1 MFLGFSTNAYFKKTL
16 SYAIDSISDIGY
28 DGVEIVLDVPHA
40 FLPINNSQILEIK
53 TLLRT
58 KKLKVSNLN
67 TNTVLGWYSNKKN
80 SEKFEPSL
88 SNINKK
94 LRMWRISYSKKAID
108 LAAKLD
114 CPSICITSG
123 ILPQNRKATNL
134 AYFKKSLQEL
144 SIYAEKQSIQ
154 LAIEYEPGLLLG
166 NSEDVWKL
174 ITEFKNIGLNL
185 DTCHAESL
193 GENITSII
201 KKFGKKIFHTHIS
214 DCKNKQHY
222 HLIPGLGEINFKEIY
237 KALLAVN
244 YSFFLTA
251 ELYTYNKNPEKAA
264 LDTFIYLKNLMN

>member
-1 MFLGFSTNAYFKKTL
+1 MFLGFSTNAYSKKTL
-16 SYAIDSISDIGY
+16 SYAIDSISGIGY
-28 DGVEIVLDVPHA
+28 DGVEIVLDVPHV
-40 FLPINNSQILEIK
+40 FLPISNSQIVEIK

-67 TNTVLGWYSNKKN
+67 ANTVLGWYSNKKN

-108 LAAKLD
+108 LAVELD
-114 CPSICITSG
+114 CPSISITSG
-123 ILPQNRKATNL
+123 ILTQNDKPVRL
-134 AYFKKSLQEL
+134 VYFKKSLQEL
-144 SIYAEKQSIQ
+144 SIYAEKKSIQ

-166 NSEDVWKL
+166 NSEDVWKFVSK
-174 ITEFKNIGLNL
+174 FKNVGLNL
-185 DTCHAESL
+185 DTCHAGSL

-222 HLIPGLGEINFKEIY
+222 HLIPGLGEINFKKMY
-237 KALLAVN
+237 KALLAEN
-244 YSFFLTA
+244 YSLFLTA

-264 LDTFIYLKNLMN
+264 LDTFIYLRNLMN